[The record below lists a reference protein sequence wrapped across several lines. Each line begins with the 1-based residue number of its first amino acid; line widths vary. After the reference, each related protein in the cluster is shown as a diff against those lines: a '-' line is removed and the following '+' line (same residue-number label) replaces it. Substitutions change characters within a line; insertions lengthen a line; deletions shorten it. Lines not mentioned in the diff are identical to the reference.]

1 MSARYRPRGVFDDGA
16 ASVIDMSEQSQTRNE
31 IDAHLAKQ
39 KSRRRVWIV
48 GAAVAVVAVAAAV
61 TIPIV
66 VQNSA
71 PAAGGADDDLIPL
84 TIADTAQ
91 SDFQDAIVEVG
102 RENGL
107 DLSFVNFDDPYLPNT
122 ALLEGEVD
130 GNSFQHVAWLSQ
142 FNKEN
147 DADITPVFS
156 TVISSWGLF
165 SDDLESADELPQGAR
180 IAVPDDPA
188 NFSRALFIL
197 QTAGVIEVD
206 ENAGVFPT
214 EEDITSNPLEIELV
228 RLAHESVQ
236 TAYSDPTIQA
246 VVVATDDFDPAL
258 AITSDDAIV
267 LEDSEA
273 TTSSPYVIVVA
284 TTADRA
290 DDPAWAL
297 LEKTYRDER
306 VVSVLEEE
314 KRGEAT
320 IVELPIESL
329 RTALDEL
336 IAQ

>member
-1 MSARYRPRGVFDDGA
+1 
-16 ASVIDMSEQSQTRNE
+16 MSEQNHTKNE
-31 IDAHLAKQ
+31 IDAHLAQQRK
-39 KSRRRVWIV
+39 RRRLWLI
-48 GAAVAVVAVAAAV
+48 GGAVAVVAVAAAII
-61 TIPIV
+61 IPAV

-71 PAAGGADDDLIPL
+71 PEAAGDDELIQL

-91 SDFQDAIVEVG
+91 SDFQDAIIEVG

-107 DLSFVNFDDPYLPNT
+107 DLKFVNFDDPYLPNT
-122 ALLEGEVD
+122 ALVEGEVD

-147 DADITPVFS
+147 GSDITPVFS
-156 TVISSWGLF
+156 TVISAWGLF
-165 SDDLESADELPQGAR
+165 SDDLDSADSIPDGAK

-197 QTAGVIEVD
+197 QTAGVIEID

-214 EEDITSNPLEIELV
+214 EEDITANPRGIELV
-228 RLAHESVQ
+228 RIAHESVQ
-236 TAYSDPTIQA
+236 TSYSDPTISA
-246 VVVATDDFDPAL
+246 VVIATDDFDPAL
-258 AITSDDAIV
+258 EITSDDALV
-267 LEDSEA
+267 LEDSSA

-297 LEKTYRDER
+297 LEKTYRDDR
-306 VVSVLEEE
+306 VVSALEEE

-320 IVELPIESL
+320 IVELPVDDL
-329 RTALDEL
+329 RAALAEL
-336 IAQ
+336 VAQ

>member
-1 MSARYRPRGVFDDGA
+1 
-16 ASVIDMSEQSQTRNE
+16 MSEQSHTQNE

-39 KSRRRVWIV
+39 KSRKRLWLIGGGIAAIV
-48 GAAVAVVAVAAAV
+48 VAAAIA
-61 TIPIV
+61 IPLI
-66 VQNSA
+66 VQNSNA
-71 PAAGGADDDLIPL
+71 EAAGAGGDDLIPL

-91 SDFQDAIVEVG
+91 SDFQDAIIEVG

-107 DLSFVNFDDPYLPNT
+107 DLTFVNFDDPYLPNT
-122 ALLEGEVD
+122 ALVEGEVD

-147 DADITPVFS
+147 GSDITPVFS
-156 TVISSWGLF
+156 TVISAWGLF
-165 SDDLESADELPQGAR
+165 SQDFTSAESIPEGAK

-197 QTAGVIEVD
+197 QTAGLLEVD

-214 EEDITSNPLEIELV
+214 EEDITANPRGIELV
-228 RLAHESVQ
+228 RIAHESVQ
-236 TAYSDPTIQA
+236 TSYADPTISA
-246 VVVATDDFDPAL
+246 VVIATDDFDPAL
-258 AITSDDAIV
+258 EITSDDALV
-267 LEDSEA
+267 LEDSSA

-297 LEKTYRDER
+297 LENTYRDER
-306 VVSVLEEE
+306 VVEALKEE

-320 IVELPIESL
+320 IVELPVDDL
-329 RTALDEL
+329 RAALAEL
-336 IAQ
+336 VAQ